1 MEAEYLGM
9 TKIFVLFCLGVG
21 IFCTA
26 PRNDASAHDK
36 ASPPGDARED
46 LRAVDNSK
54 TDRAGSAPGTPAS
67 EQKTCS
73 KFLPNVGLVMTVP
86 CSDQPPEIPLQVA
99 ALPAIA
105 KTADPTQ
112 PSMRLATAPEKAIH
126 RLSRKTCS
134 EILQRIQ
141 LDDARNQ
148 DRDQLR
154 TGC

>member
-1 MEAEYLGM
+1 M
-9 TKIFVLFCLGVG
+9 TKIFVLICLGAG

-36 ASPPGDARED
+36 ASPQGNTRED
-46 LRAVDNSK
+46 LRALNSK
-54 TDRAGSAPGTPAS
+54 TDRAGSAPSTPAP
-67 EQKTCS
+67 EAKTCS

-86 CSDQPPEIPLQVA
+86 CSDQTAEIPLQVA

-105 KTADPTQ
+105 KTANANE
-112 PSMRLATAPEKAIH
+112 PSARLATAPEKANH
-126 RLSRKTCS
+126 RLSWKTCS

-141 LDDARNQ
+141 LDDARNE
-148 DRDQLR
+148 DRDHLR